1 MFYHFWSF
9 TVIQI
14 QDSCKTER
22 NAFWAYFLPFPEK
35 VSMFQTYHFSLH
47 RIKNIRFSCSANQVL
62 QWWQYSL
69 HNRLCED
76 VEKVSTMSKMCFLL
90 VFHKC
95 LLAMIDNADWG
106 QLHNCAIVFLIWS
119 RYKLGLAMRLQMMR
133 ISRCMR
139 LYPHICG
146 WCACWSATMHMSM
159 RIKNIHMANPST
171 NPEYQQF

>member
-69 HNRLCED
+69 HNRLCGDVPQSPQRCQKCVFFWSFINVSLRWLITQIED
-76 VEKVSTMSKMCFLL
+76 SYTIVQLCNCPNRYEPSCKLNCVWFWI
-90 VFHKC
+90 
-95 LLAMIDNADWG
+95 LLANAII
-106 QLHNCAIVFLIWS
+106 LSL
-119 RYKLGLAMRLQMMR
+119 
-133 ISRCMR
+133 
-139 LYPHICG
+139 
-146 WCACWSATMHMSM
+146 
-159 RIKNIHMANPST
+159 
-171 NPEYQQF
+171 